1 VQAHQY
7 TVLQVHALISPSQR
21 GRKPSIRA
29 TQATGPAATIK
40 ATCAVLLVQYSTRL
54 HSGQASNQEHL
65 ARRLAESYSFQ
76 SYRGRG
82 PRGPPRG
89 GAEVRGRTRTSRG
102 ILQMQRVKKRRVQ
115 ISLLNKL
122 EELSGC
128 RCRPLPLL
136 QQHARRERERNTS
149 FPTQGN
155 KSIPRHVGGVR
166 LEKRT
171 DKVGIEKSSKL

>member
-1 VQAHQY
+1 
-7 TVLQVHALISPSQR
+7 
-21 GRKPSIRA
+21 
-29 TQATGPAATIK
+29 
-40 ATCAVLLVQYSTRL
+40 
-54 HSGQASNQEHL
+54 
-65 ARRLAESYSFQ
+65 
-76 SYRGRG
+76 
-82 PRGPPRG
+82 
-89 GAEVRGRTRTSRG
+89 
-102 ILQMQRVKKRRVQ
+102 MQRVKKRLVQ